1 MDKKMAD
8 LMAATIEYDKG
19 DARRIH
25 HLIKVHDLA
34 VTIGVLEKMPAD
46 ELYVLEAAAILHDI
60 GIHKSEEKYQSSAG
74 KYQEIEG
81 PGEAEKILCR
91 LGAFT
96 NSQINRIKYLIAHH
110 HTYNDIQGMD
120 YQILVEADF
129 LVNLYEDNSS
139 LSAVKNVLEKIF
151 KTNAGTKLLK
161 DMYGIE

>member
-91 LGAFT
+91 LGVFT